1 MTNIAISFS
10 AHGAGNISDFLRR
23 LFKTPFGAAGAVI
36 VVVMVLAGALAP
48 LLAPYDPNVISIAER
63 LAKPSWA
70 HWLGTDH
77 LGRDNLSRMLFG
89 TRVALGVAFS
99 SIALSVVVGLALG
112 LVVGYGPRWLDQI
125 AILFF
130 DTIRSFPTIMFGIA
144 VVALMGPSLLTIVLI
159 IVVTTFPVYARVV
172 RTQTQ
177 AICSNEFILA
187 ERSVGLGTF
196 KILLRHILP
205 NLIGPIIIL
214 ASMDVPL
221 VVTIEAGL
229 SFLGLGIRPPNASWG
244 TILNDGYA
252 FIRNTPWT
260 VVAGGVP
267 LVLTTLGFTFLGESL
282 RDVIDP
288 KLRKDL

>member
-1 MTNIAISFS
+1 
-10 AHGAGNISDFLRR
+10 
-23 LFKTPFGAAGAVI
+23 
-36 VVVMVLAGALAP
+36 MVLAGALAP
-48 LLAPYDPNVISIAER
+48 WLAPYDPNAISIAER

-89 TRVALGVAFS
+89 TRVALGVALS

-112 LVVGYGPRWLDQI
+112 LLVGYGPRWLDQI

-159 IVVTTFPVYARVV
+159 I
-172 RTQTQ
+172 
-177 AICSNEFILA
+177 
-187 ERSVGLGTF
+187 
-196 KILLRHILP
+196 KILLRHIHP

-214 ASMDVPL
+214 ASMDVP
-221 VVTIEAGL
+221 VAVTIEAGL

-244 TILNDGYA
+244 TILNDGCA

-260 VVAGGVP
+260 VFAGGVP
-267 LVLTTLGFTFLGESL
+267 LILTTLGFTFLLSL
-282 RDVIDP
+282 IHI
-288 KLRKDL
+288 